1 VRCEAVKA
9 LGIVAACGDEFARDA
24 AERALEDGSRF
35 VREAASMAVVKLT
48 RTAEMVKQAREE
60 EAMAKERRKDA
71 LATQRKLTNLLT
83 GLIKNN
89 TDLELARLKS
99 FDLAWTVNAETG
111 RGASWPQEK
120 FERSRKEAGEN
131 GEEEEDEEEDEDE
144 GGAGTINPQVRA
156 RAASAQP
163 ALFFFL
169 ALCIIS
175 MYLSKRIPLAPH
187 RDLSPQHF
195 SPSLS
200 PSLSLSLPP
209 SLPPSLP
216 LRRGLHGLASFTR
229 RIAPAMTRS
238 RALRARPPTLVGK
251 DQKTSCR
258 ATPQSARL
266 RTWQRESRRCRQ

>member
-1 VRCEAVKA
+1 LPHQDRESDSHVKCEAVKA

-60 EAMAKERRKDA
+60 EAMAKERRKEA
-71 LATQRKLTNLLT
+71 LATKRKLTNLLT

-120 FERSRKEAGEN
+120 FERPKKEADEN
-131 GEEEEDEEEDEDE
+131 IGEEEDEEDE

-163 ALFFFL
+163 ALFF
-169 ALCIIS
+169 C
-175 MYLSKRIPLAPH
+175 LAP
-187 RDLSPQHF
+187 RTSRCISQNGFLSY
-195 SPSLS
+195 
-200 PSLSLSLPP
+200 
-209 SLPPSLP
+209 
-216 LRRGLHGLASFTR
+216 
-229 RIAPAMTRS
+229 
-238 RALRARPPTLVGK
+238 LRAA
-251 DQKTSCR
+251 S
-258 ATPQSARL
+258 
-266 RTWQRESRRCRQ
+266 